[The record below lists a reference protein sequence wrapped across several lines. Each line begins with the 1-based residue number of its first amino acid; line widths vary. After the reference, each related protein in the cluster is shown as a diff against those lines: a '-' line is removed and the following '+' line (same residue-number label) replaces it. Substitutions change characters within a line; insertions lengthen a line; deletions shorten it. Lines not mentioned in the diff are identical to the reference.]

1 MADKF
6 LVVDGS
12 SLIHRA
18 FFALPPLMTKK
29 GLNTGAVYGFCNML
43 LRVISDVKPKWV
55 VVAFDKSRV
64 TFRTEM
70 FDGYKAQ
77 RKETP
82 CELSEQF
89 PIAQQLLE
97 AMNISVL
104 EMDGYEADDII
115 GTFAKHKAGEAEVI
129 ILKKHEADTEESVKR
144 AEPEAEKDAKVLDT
158 SDFSEMTVKQIKELL
173 DQKGIEYS
181 FRAKKDELIE
191 LLGGD

>member
-1 MADKF
+1 MESGDNVADKF

-55 VVAFDKSRV
+55 AVAFDKSRV

-70 FDGYKAQ
+70 FEGYKAQ

-82 CELSEQF
+82 
-89 PIAQQLLE
+89 
-97 AMNISVL
+97 
-104 EMDGYEADDII
+104 
-115 GTFAKHKAGEAEVI
+115 
-129 ILKKHEADTEESVKR
+129 
-144 AEPEAEKDAKVLDT
+144 
-158 SDFSEMTVKQIKELL
+158 
-173 DQKGIEYS
+173 
-181 FRAKKDELIE
+181 
-191 LLGGD
+191 